1 MTTVTHL
8 VSDSLCLYLRFQC
21 VFFFPS
27 ALFHFQKCPS
37 LDNKLYSHLS
47 DKYYGKKSRKGAY
60 MGKILIFSS
69 MVRKCPLR
77 WHLSMDLHQVR
88 ANLGVIKGENI
99 PDRGMATAKVLGQKN
114 ACTESH
120 HRG

>member
-1 MTTVTHL
+1 MA
-8 VSDSLCLYLRFQC
+8 FE
-21 VFFFPS
+21 
-27 ALFHFQKCPS
+27 
-37 LDNKLYSHLS
+37 
-47 DKYYGKKSRKGAY
+47 YGPASGE
-60 MGKILIFSS
+60 
-69 MVRKCPLR
+69 
-77 WHLSMDLHQVR
+77 R